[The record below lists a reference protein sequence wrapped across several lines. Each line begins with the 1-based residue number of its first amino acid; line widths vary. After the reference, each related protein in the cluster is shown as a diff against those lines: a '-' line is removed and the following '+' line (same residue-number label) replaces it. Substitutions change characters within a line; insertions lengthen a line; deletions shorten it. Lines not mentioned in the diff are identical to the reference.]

1 MWTIHLQGS
10 SGKHPDPSFPTGKVR
25 IGKDADCD
33 LRLPGWR
40 VSGRHAELFV
50 SNDQGFLR
58 DLGSSTGTLV
68 NGKPVTTHGPLTCDD
83 KIQVGPHS
91 FTATW
96 AAEQGKSRTAAAAVN
111 GAAPRAPL
119 NETAAA
125 APLPIDAPRAPAT
138 PDLAARPNP
147 PDESFVWR
155 KVLHDRLLEA
165 FDVRRV
171 DVHRMTD
178 VELRS
183 RTDQLIGELIERTP
197 EIPPQLDRTALIA
210 AVRDEAIG
218 LGLLEPLLADTSVT
232 EIMVNR
238 ADEVFIERGGVLER
252 FPVAFT
258 SDRAVTGIIERIVAP
273 IGRRIDESSP
283 MVDARLKDGS
293 RVNAV
298 IPPLALKGPSITI
311 RKFSKRKL
319 AADDLLRF
327 GSANREMIEFMR
339 VTVEHRKNLVI
350 SGGTGSGKTTLLNIL
365 SNFIPKAERIV
376 TIEDAAEL
384 QLHHPNLVSLES
396 RPANIEGK
404 GQIAIRDLVRNS
416 LRMRPDR
423 IVVGECRGGEA
434 LDMLQA
440 MNTGHDGS
448 LTTAHAN
455 NPRDMLARLETMV
468 LMAGLELPSTA
479 IREQIASAI
488 DIVVQ
493 QTRFAC
499 GSRKI
504 THICEVTGVESG
516 RIQLQNIFEFV
527 QTGVDKDHRTQGY
540 FTGCGFVPEYYESL
554 RRIGVPLD
562 LGIFERR
569 DPAVGSA

>member
-1 MWTIHLQGS
+1 MWTINLQESNGRP
-10 SGKHPDPSFPTGKVR
+10 GQTYAAGKVK
-25 IGKDADCD
+25 IGKDSDCD
-33 LRLPGWR
+33 LRLSGWR
-40 VSGRHAELFV
+40 IGGRHAELFV

-58 DLGSSTGTLV
+58 DLGTSSGTLV
-68 NGKPVTTHGPLTCDD
+68 NGKAVKTHGPLSPGDQ
-83 KIQVGPHS
+83 IQIGSHS
-91 FTATW
+91 FTASW
-96 AAEQGKSRTAAAAVN
+96 IAVKAEASPVFGAVEPSP
-111 GAAPRAPL
+111 AVASAHAPL
-119 NETAAA
+119 QQAVPKPVDNTAE
-125 APLPIDAPRAPAT
+125 RA
-138 PDLAARPNP
+138 DLLAKAVH
-147 PDESFVWR
+147 DESFAWR
-155 KVLHDRLLEA
+155 RVLHDRLLEA

-171 DVHRMTD
+171 DVHRMADT
-178 VELRS
+178 ELRA
-183 RTDQLIGELIERTP
+183 RAEQLISELIERMP
-197 EIPPQLDRTALIA
+197 EIPATIDRTALLV

-218 LGLLEPLLADTSVT
+218 LGLLEPLLADPTVT

-238 ADEVFIERGGVLER
+238 ADEVFVERSGVLER
-252 FPVAFT
+252 YPIAFT

-319 AADDLLRF
+319 QAEDLLKF
-327 GSANREMIEFMR
+327 NSGNAEMIAFMQIM
-339 VTVEHRKNLVI
+339 VEHRKNVVI

-365 SNFIPKAERIV
+365 SNFIPRNERIV

-396 RPANIEGK
+396 RPSNIEGK
-404 GQIAIRDLVRNS
+404 GAIAIRDLVRNS

-468 LMAGLELPSTA
+468 LMAGLDLPVSA

-499 GSRKI
+499 GTRKI
-504 THICEVTGVESG
+504 THISEVTGVESG
-516 RIQLQNIFEFV
+516 RIQLQNIFEFT
-527 QTGVDKDHRTQGY
+527 QTGMDANGKTQGY
-540 FTGCGFVPEYYESL
+540 FTGCGFVPEFYESL
-554 RRIGVPLD
+554 RKIGVPLD
-562 LGIFERR
+562 LSIFDRR
-569 DPAVGSA
+569 DPSGAKL

>member
-1 MWTIHLQGS
+1 MWTIRLASPGE
-10 SGKHPDPSFPTGKVR
+10 PDPPSFATGRVR
-25 IGKDADCD
+25 IGRDAECD
-33 LRLPGWR
+33 LRLRGWR
-40 VSGRHAELFV
+40 VGGRHAELFV

-58 DLGSSTGTLV
+58 DLGSSAGTLV
-68 NGKPVTTHGPLTCDD
+68 NGKPVTTHGPLTANDS
-83 KIQVGPHS
+83 IQVGSHT
-91 FTATW
+91 FTASWTS
-96 AAEQGKSRTAAAAVN
+96 EQGKS
-111 GAAPRAPL
+111 
-119 NETAAA
+119 
-125 APLPIDAPRAPAT
+125 
-138 PDLAARPNP
+138 AARPAPAVAAANEALP
-147 PDESFVWR
+147 STRAADPPEPLVHPAEPDESFVWR
-155 KVLHDRLLEA
+155 RALHDRLLEA

-171 DVHRMTD
+171 DVHRMAD
-178 VELRS
+178 AELRS
-183 RTDQLIGELIERTP
+183 RAEQLIGELIESTP
-197 EIPPQLDRTALIA
+197 EIPRHLERTALIA

-218 LGLLEPLLADTSVT
+218 LGLLEPLLADASIT

-238 ADEVFIERGGVLER
+238 SDEVFVERAGVLER
-252 FPVAFT
+252 YPLAFT

-319 AADDLLRF
+319 GAEDLLRF
-327 GSANREMIEFMR
+327 GSANREMIEFLR

-365 SNFIPKAERIV
+365 SNFIPKGERIV

-384 QLHHPNLVSLES
+384 RLHHPNLVSLES

-468 LMAGLELPSTA
+468 LMAGFDLPVNA

-499 GSRKI
+499 GTRKL

-516 RIQLQNIFEFV
+516 RIQLQDIFEFV
-527 QTGVDKDHRTQGY
+527 QTGVDKDGRTQGY

-554 RRIGVPLD
+554 RAIGVPLD

-569 DPAVGSA
+569 NAGGGGR

>member
-1 MWTIHLQGS
+1 MWTIHLQGNGS
-10 SGKHPDPSFPTGKVR
+10 RSDVSFPSAKVR
-25 IGKDADCD
+25 IGKDGDCD
-33 LRLPGWR
+33 LKLPGWR
-40 VSGRHAELFV
+40 VGGRHTELFV

-58 DLGSSTGTLV
+58 DLGTSAGTLV
-68 NGKPVTTHGPLTCDD
+68 NGKSVTTHGPLTPNDQ
-83 KIQVGPHS
+83 IQVGPHT

-96 AAEQGKSRTAAAAVN
+96 ICEQPKSRAPTPAAKGSTTVPAASERTPAAGAAVTAPRPAAARDP
-111 GAAPRAPL
+111 G
-119 NETAAA
+119 
-125 APLPIDAPRAPAT
+125 
-138 PDLAARPNP
+138 RPNP
-147 PDESFVWR
+147 PDESFLWR
-155 KVLHDRLLEA
+155 KVLHERLLEA

-171 DVHRMTD
+171 DVHRMAD
-178 VELRS
+178 AELRS
-183 RTDQLIGELIERTP
+183 RAEQLIGELIDRTP
-197 EIPPQLDRTALIA
+197 ELPAHIDRTALVA

-218 LGLLEPLLADTSVT
+218 LGLLEPLLADSSVT

-238 ADEVFIERGGVLER
+238 ADEVFIERAGVLER
-252 FPVAFT
+252 YPVAFT
-258 SDRAVTGIIERIVAP
+258 SERAVTGIIERIVAP

-319 AADDLLRF
+319 EAEDLLRF
-327 GSANREMIEFMR
+327 DSANREMIEFMR
-339 VTVEHRKNLVI
+339 VTVEHRKNVVI

-365 SNFIPKAERIV
+365 SNFIPKGERIV

-468 LMAGLELPSTA
+468 LMSGLDLPATA

-527 QTGVDKDHRTQGY
+527 QTGIDADGKTRGY

-562 LGIFERR
+562 LGIFERH
-569 DPAVGSA
+569 DPAEAA